1 MTVEFRPGKSSS
13 IEKKTFPDGAEIN
26 NMGIFTDAL
35 PIGTPAEL
43 FKPTPFPY
51 GPRRGRYF
59 IKPVVIHVRSHS
71 IVFRSQGP
79 ESQACSIPNSTFERN
94 GLPVFIQQ
102 EGEEHLGTLHPCA
115 SLKQAST

>member
-13 IEKKTFPDGAEIN
+13 IGSTTFPDGAEIR

-35 PIGTPAEL
+35 PSGMPTEP
-43 FKPTPFPY
+43 FKPTPFPH

-59 IKPVVIHVRSHS
+59 IKPVVIHVRSQS
-71 IVFRSQGP
+71 IVFRSQDP
-79 ESQACSIPNSTFERN
+79 ESEAYSIPNSTFERN

-102 EGEEHLGTLHPCA
+102 EGEEHLGTLHPCL